1 MISINEIDLNSPNIF
16 FTFGNEYNEYIL
28 GNDELLLVKGES
40 IDKSKER
47 DEFNSNKDSTKE
59 TFPKENNKKEIQSE
73 KVQKKEHKNMGR
85 KRKNSQLTWDHNKNM
100 DDNVR
105 RKIKHLFIKNLL
117 QFINEKIKEKYQS
130 FVGKG
135 VFIKQLLIIN
145 QKQIDDA
152 TVLFNRE
159 LLNKSIGDIFSE
171 NISTRY
177 TKYPLSHNRNLINSL
192 RNEKDINR
200 KNYFNNL
207 FDLSFMESLEHFRKS
222 KVIEE
227 LNGMKTFD
235 LIKQDFKDDEDY
247 LKILDYSIENY
258 EKILYYKRIRKQ
270 KKR

>member
-1 MISINEIDLNSPNIF
+1 
-16 FTFGNEYNEYIL
+16 
-28 GNDELLLVKGES
+28 
-40 IDKSKER
+40 
-47 DEFNSNKDSTKE
+47 
-59 TFPKENNKKEIQSE
+59 
-73 KVQKKEHKNMGR
+73 
-85 KRKNSQLTWDHNKNM
+85 M

-117 QFINEKIKEKYQS
+117 QFINKKIKEKYQS

-135 VFIKQLLIIN
+135 AFIKQLLIIN

-222 KVIEE
+222 KFIEE

-235 LIKQDFKDDEDY
+235 LIKQDFKDDENY
-247 LKILDYSIENY
+247 LKMLDYSIKNY
-258 EKILYYKRIRKQ
+258 KEILYYKRIRKQ

>member
-1 MISINEIDLNSPNIF
+1 MISIDEIDLNSPNIF
-16 FTFGNEYNEYIL
+16 LPFDKEYIF
-28 GNDELLLVKGES
+28 GNDELVLVKDED
-40 IDKSKER
+40 IDKSQER
-47 DEFNSNKDSTKE
+47 NEFNSNKDSTKG

-85 KRKNSQLTWDHNKNM
+85 KKKNSQLTGGHDKYM

-235 LIKQDFKDDEDY
+235 LIKQDFKDDENY

>member
-1 MISINEIDLNSPNIF
+1 
-16 FTFGNEYNEYIL
+16 
-28 GNDELLLVKGES
+28 
-40 IDKSKER
+40 
-47 DEFNSNKDSTKE
+47 
-59 TFPKENNKKEIQSE
+59 
-73 KVQKKEHKNMGR
+73 
-85 KRKNSQLTWDHNKNM
+85 M

-177 TKYPLSHNRNLINSL
+177 TKYPLSHNRNLIQSL
-192 RNEKDINR
+192 RNEKDVNI
-200 KNYFNNL
+200 K
-207 FDLSFMESLEHFRKS
+207 
-222 KVIEE
+222 II
-227 LNGMKTFD
+227 
-235 LIKQDFKDDEDY
+235 LI
-247 LKILDYSIENY
+247 IYSI
-258 EKILYYKRIRKQ
+258 
-270 KKR
+270 

>member
-1 MISINEIDLNSPNIF
+1 MISIDEIDLNSPNIF
-16 FTFGNEYNEYIL
+16 LPFDKEYI
-28 GNDELLLVKGES
+28 GNDELVLVKDED
-40 IDKSKER
+40 IDKSQER
-47 DEFNSNKDSTKE
+47 NEFNSNKDSTKE

-73 KVQKKEHKNMGR
+73 KAQKKEHKNMGR
-85 KRKNSQLTWDHNKNM
+85 KKKNSQLTGGHDKYM

-222 KVIEE
+222 KFIEE

-258 EKILYYKRIRKQ
+258 EKILYNKRIRKQ